1 MMQFIY
7 SFVFHYPLFMAFVL
21 MTGGLCYH
29 LFRERKNIVDDLP
42 SEPLVS
48 ILIPCHN
55 EEECIYQTIKYLE
68 HQEYKNFEIITINDA
83 STDKTLK
90 ILKNLQKIT
99 PKLRILNMSS
109 NQGKGMGLTM
119 AAMAAKSEYLIC
131 IDADALLDDKAIKY
145 FLWHIWINTYIK
157 IKEECKECGLCRLKK
172 SIKLII
178 WIFRI
183 CNVKLIIL

>member
-1 MMQFIY
+1 MMEFIY

-29 LFRERKNIVDDLP
+29 LFRERNYNVEFLP

-68 HQEYKNFEIITINDA
+68 HQEYKNIEIIAINDA
-83 STDKTLK
+83 STDNTPK
-90 ILKNLQKIT
+90 ILKDLQKQT
-99 PKLRILNMSS
+99 PNLRVLNMST

-119 AAMAAKSEYLIC
+119 GAMAAKSEYLIC
-131 IDADALLDDKAIKY
+131 IDADALLDDKAIRHFMWH
-145 FLWHIWINTYIK
+145 FLNFRGSVPLREIHACATAPVLSENSSRRIF
-157 IKEECKECGLCRLKK
+157 LHCRHD
-172 SIKLII
+172 
-178 WIFRI
+178 
-183 CNVKLIIL
+183 